1 MALAPGTRLGVYEV
15 SAQIGE
21 GGMGQVFRARDTKLN
36 RDVALKVLPDSV
48 ASDPERLAR
57 FTREAQTLAAL
68 NHPHIA
74 AIYGFEGPSTGSG
87 QATALVMELVEG
99 EDLSA
104 LIARHGHSAPAA
116 AGPSESASRGAA
128 ARGGGAPRAMDV
140 DDALRIATQIAE
152 ALEAAHAQGI
162 IHRDLKPAN
171 IKVRADGTVKVLD
184 FGLAKALGPERA
196 SATVEAMDS
205 PTITTPAMTQAGMI
219 LGTAAYMAPEQARG
233 KVVDKRADIWAFGAV
248 LFEMLT
254 GTRAFPGDDVT
265 DTLAAVVRG
274 EPEWNLIPNNVSPT
288 ILVFLRR
295 CLQKDPRQ
303 RVGDIHDVRLA
314 LEGAFDVPSAPATSG
329 ALGGASS
336 KRERMALVTLAVVS
350 LVALAL
356 AAIAYAGRS
365 PAAEPAR
372 AMQLQ
377 LVPPEGFSFATTGG
391 SAPISPD
398 GTAIVMAARDGL
410 WLRSMESGQTRL
422 MPGTEGASYPFWSPD
437 SKNVAFFQ
445 QGKLRRVAANGG
457 PALDICAAATA
468 RGGTWSKDNVILF
481 APGASAGLFRVPA
494 GGGTPEI
501 VVKPTP
507 GVSGEYIRY
516 PSFLPD
522 GQHFLFQHS
531 TPQEFGFYLGSL
543 DGSPTRMLRPDFS
556 NAIYAPPEGGGKT
569 GRLLFVVNRETL
581 MSQPFD
587 LGTLQ
592 LSGEMS
598 PLVESIG
605 TAGNFGNGA
614 FSVSA
619 NGALVYWSATAS
631 DAQLTIVDRLG
642 RSSGTVGSPIVDPVA
657 AISPDGRQVAYFPG
671 TGGRPLFLQQVAGGP
686 PTQIANG
693 RVASSAWS
701 PDGRIAFSRTGL
713 LNDLFIKHLDGSA
726 QEEPL
731 GVSVPNGEVYDW
743 SPDGKWM
750 LYRATDNKTGSDLWL
765 LPLAGERTP
774 VVFLQTPESELNAR
788 FSPDGKWMAYAQDAS
803 VRREVFVQAISPAG
817 PATGIKYR
825 ISTAGGDTPRWRRDG
840 KELVYVSADSKL
852 IGVAVTVGA
861 TVVTGAPQTL
871 FDLPKGARVSDMTPD
886 AQHFLIN
893 VPVGGAAHAN
903 ALTVVL
909 NWQASVKK

>member
-1 MALAPGTRLGVYEV
+1 MALAPGSRLGVYEV
-15 SAQIGE
+15 TAQIGA

-48 ASDPERLAR
+48 ANDPERLAR

-104 LIARHGHSAPAA
+104 LIARGPIAPADVL
-116 AGPSESASRGAA
+116 PI
-128 ARGGGAPRAMDV
+128 AR
-140 DDALRIATQIAE
+140 QIAE

-184 FGLAKALGPERA
+184 FGLAKALGREGA
-196 SATVEAMDS
+196 STTGAMDS

-274 EPEWNLIPNNVSPT
+274 EPEWNLIPKDVSPT
-288 ILVFLRR
+288 LLVFLRR
-295 CLQKDPRQ
+295 CLQKDLKQ

-314 LEGAFDVPSAPATSG
+314 LEGAFDVPPAPASRG
-329 ALGGASS
+329 AEPILSRT
-336 KRERMALVTLAVVS
+336 RERMGWAALAALS

-356 AAIAYAGRS
+356 AAYILFSRS
-365 PAAEPAR
+365 PAAEAPR

-377 LVPPEGFSFATTGG
+377 LVPPEGFAFSGTGS
-391 SAPISPD
+391 SAQISPD
-398 GTAIVMAARDGL
+398 GTAIVMMARGGL
-410 WLRSMESGQTRL
+410 WLRSVGSGQTRL
-422 MPGTEGASYPFWSPD
+422 MAGTEGATYPFWSPD
-437 SKNVAFFQ
+437 SRNVAFFQ
-445 QGKLRRVAANGG
+445 QGKLRRIAADGG
-457 PALDICAAATA
+457 PALDICAAATT
-468 RGGTWSKDNVILF
+468 RGGAWSKDNIILF
-481 APGASAGLFRVPA
+481 APGASAGLYRVPSA
-494 GGGTPEI
+494 GGTPEI

-522 GQHFLFQHS
+522 GQHFLYQHS
-531 TPQEFGFYLGSL
+531 TPQESGFYIGSL
-543 DGSPTRMLRPDFS
+543 TGAPPRMLRPDFS
-556 NAIYAPPEGGGKT
+556 NAIYAPPAAGGEP
-569 GRLLFVVNRETL
+569 GRLLFIVNRETL

-587 LGTLQ
+587 VGNLQ

-598 PLVESIG
+598 PLVEGIG
-605 TAGNFGNGA
+605 TAGNLGNGA
-614 FSVSA
+614 FSISER
-619 NGALVYWSATAS
+619 GALVYSSATAS
-631 DAQLTIVDRLG
+631 DAQLTIVDRFG
-642 RSSGTVGSPIVDPVA
+642 RASATVGSLIVDPGA
-657 AISPDGRQVAYFPG
+657 AISPDGRQVAYYPG
-671 TGGRPLFLQQVAGGP
+671 AGDRALFLLQVAGGP

-693 RVASSAWS
+693 RVSSPAWS

-713 LNDLFIKHLDGSA
+713 RNELFIKHLDGSA
-726 QEEPL
+726 QEESL
-731 GVSVPNGEVYDW
+731 GVSAANAGVSDW
-743 SPDGKWM
+743 SADGKWIV
-750 LYRATDNKTGSDLWL
+750 YQASDNKTGTDLWL
-765 LPLAGERTP
+765 LPLAGDRKP
-774 VVFLQTPESELNAR
+774 VAFLQSPETELNAR
-788 FSPDGKWMAYAQDAS
+788 FSPDGRWMAYAQDQS
-803 VRREVFVQAISPAG
+803 VRREVFVQAISQAG

-825 ISTAGGDTPRWRRDG
+825 VSSAGGDIPMWRRDG
-840 KELVYVSADSKL
+840 RELVYVSTDSKL
-852 IGVAVTVGA
+852 IGVPMTWGA
-861 TVVTGAPQTL
+861 TVQPGTPQTL
-871 FDLPKGARVSDMTPD
+871 FELPKGARVSDMTPD

-893 VPVGGAAHAN
+893 VPAGGAAHAN

-909 NWQASVKK
+909 NWQAGLKK